1 MEVAPSA
8 WFDLLPNGR
17 LLHYRHPDHPRAR
30 AAIGPEGP
38 GGIGHGGQRRDGIG
52 RRRCAIER
60 GPVSLLDGQRLGL
73 ERHHAI
79 EDIGAS
85 LCGAPFALLASKN
98 ASCRLAFLAAAKEA
112 RAALFGLSLSED
124 VLPVGLNGKTKK

>member
-30 AAIGPEGP
+30 AALGPQ
-38 GGIGHGGQRRDGIG
+38 GIGHGGQCRDGIG
-52 RRRCAIER
+52 RRCCAIER
-60 GPVSLLDGQRLGL
+60 GQVSLLDGQRLGL
-73 ERHHAI
+73 ERHHVI
-79 EDIGAS
+79 EDIGAP
-85 LCGAPFALLASKN
+85 LCGAPFALLASKS
-98 ASCRLAFLAAAKEA
+98 ASCRLAFLAAAKEV

-124 VLPVGLNGKTKK
+124 ALPVGLNGKTKK